1 MFIKIFPNHLILNWG
16 REDSVSSYWFQCF
29 FLFFCFFCE
38 ILELFVTV
46 FLWTFKKFK
55 FLPLNYTLTKYRI
68 LGWQV
73 YVIPPSKLSFYH
85 DCETSSVILIFIPLI
100 VIDISSLSAFKTFF
114 FFLVVWVLKFQ
125 GNISVCR
132 IVFDHPVK
140 NVIYSVILKVDI
152 SFQSRKFLSH
162 CIFYFPLFSSSK
174 NSIVCFL

>member
-1 MFIKIFPNHLILNWG
+1 M
-16 REDSVSSYWFQCF
+16 
-29 FLFFCFFCE
+29 
-38 ILELFVTV
+38 
-46 FLWTFKKFK
+46 
-55 FLPLNYTLTKYRI
+55 NYTLTKYRI

-114 FFLVVWVLKFQ
+114 LVVWVLKFQ

-140 NVIYSVILKVDI
+140 NVVYSVILKAET
-152 SFQSRKFLSH
+152 SFQSRNILSY
-162 CIFYFPLFSSSK
+162 CIFYFSLFSSSK
-174 NSIVCFL
+174 NSVVYIL